1 MASVDIG
8 DNYPTQI
15 PSLQDNANIQTALIL
30 YHYGQEIDPAS
41 YEDILP
47 NSVAG
52 HFKALQES
60 KLDLEATR
68 IVAGADNDFDLKIET
83 GFYSVGTSVLAS
95 ATNAIPTVG
104 GNKYPGMLTVVYEPS
119 EGVVYQT
126 YHMTDG
132 TTSGINEKA
141 WRAKFNGAW
150 TSWKFDNSHNH
161 DASAITSGFFGISRG
176 GTNAT
181 TPLGARTNLGAQAS
195 NVITANA
202 VMVTDSSGNIAPSS
216 SITVSELGQL
226 DGAANQVQTTILG
239 NKAVSTPVPA
249 GIKRM
254 VIARDNGS
262 GVPDATI
269 TPVEGDLWFW

>member
-30 YHYGQEIDPAS
+30 YHYGQEVDPAS

-47 NSVAG
+47 NSIAG
-52 HFKALQES
+52 HLKALQET
-60 KLDLEATR
+60 KLSLDATR
-68 IVAGADNDFDLKIET
+68 IVAGTDNDFDIKTET
-83 GFYSVGTSVLAS
+83 GFYSVGTPVLAS
-95 ATNAIPTVG
+95 ATNGIPTVG
-104 GNKYPGMLTVVYEPS
+104 GNKYPGMLTVVYEPAD
-119 EGVVYQT
+119 GVVYQT

-132 TTSGINEKA
+132 TLSGVNEKA

-161 DASAITSGFFGISRG
+161 DASSIVSGIFPISRG
-176 GTNAT
+176 GTNAS
-181 TPLGARTNLGAQAS
+181 TPLGARTNIGAQAA
-195 NVITANA
+195 NVTTANA

-216 SITVSELGQL
+216 SITVSELGIL

-262 GVPDATI
+262 GFPDATI